1 MCVLQSQ
8 ELASFAR
15 SVWVGHIRSSGAF
28 QAEAASGL
36 RVCRVRQ
43 VEEAE
48 EPSVRR
54 SQFSQEA
61 DSLMSDDILVKMK
74 ELVAE
79 HKRRLLL
86 HYETKDR
93 GDGCVSIDAW
103 LGGLRAIVG
112 DFLPWEQMID
122 DLVVTEADGSVKYRP
137 FLSRYR
143 VSHNDDGWQARLLS
157 KLYSELAAKDLTGT
171 LSFFDVNKDGVVTMD
186 ELLGV
191 LRRFNF
197 GIAEHSLDQLA
208 SRMLRGQPSMRTAEL
223 IDAFALEYRDLHG
236 ERTPP
241 EWAAPLLQ
249 SVSRQCTVRPRDTVD
264 LFRSFDTDGN
274 GYISYDEFTKAMLTL
289 GGGGGGGKAQDAAAK
304 ERMATML
311 ADLAKWVDHDQSG
324 SINYL
329 EFCAAVRDL
338 STLETDDG
346 AVPLGLTAEQTD
358 NLVASLDTDGDGFI
372 DYEEFLQ
379 ALSPSDAM
387 ER

>member
-1 MCVLQSQ
+1 
-8 ELASFAR
+8 
-15 SVWVGHIRSSGAF
+15 
-28 QAEAASGL
+28 
-36 RVCRVRQ
+36 
-43 VEEAE
+43 
-48 EPSVRR
+48 
-54 SQFSQEA
+54 
-61 DSLMSDDILVKMK
+61 
-74 ELVAE
+74 
-79 HKRRLLL
+79 
-86 HYETKDR
+86 
-93 GDGCVSIDAW
+93 
-103 LGGLRAIVG
+103 
-112 DFLPWEQMID
+112 
-122 DLVVTEADGSVKYRP
+122 
-137 FLSRYR
+137 
-143 VSHNDDGWQARLLS
+143 
-157 KLYSELAAKDLTGT
+157 
-171 LSFFDVNKDGVVTMD
+171 
-186 ELLGV
+186 
-191 LRRFNF
+191 
-197 GIAEHSLDQLA
+197 
-208 SRMLRGQPSMRTAEL
+208 MRTAEL
-223 IDAFALEYRDLHG
+223 IDAFALEYRDIHG

-289 GGGGGGGKAQDAAAK
+289 GGGGGGGKPQDAAAK
-304 ERMATML
+304 QRMATML

-329 EFCAAVRDL
+329 EFCAAFRVADGGAEKATGQGGGGMREIVDSLLHLFFQHRFSLKRAFEFFDVNGDGVLSPDEFRAAVRDL